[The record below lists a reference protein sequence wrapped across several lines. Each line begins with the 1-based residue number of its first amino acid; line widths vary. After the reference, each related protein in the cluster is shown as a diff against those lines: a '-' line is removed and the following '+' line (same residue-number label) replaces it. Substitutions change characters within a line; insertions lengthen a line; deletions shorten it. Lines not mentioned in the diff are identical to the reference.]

1 MTIYEYVLE
10 DAGAGFTCPPWI
22 DDGGYWLDGEN
33 MIGVRDDDNTSAVPE
48 GAISFTSAELVT
60 RQLALHAVTPMMVHN
75 EDPTVT
81 PIAMTDAEVSTMIQD
96 WVTTKQG

>member
-33 MIGVRDDDNTSAVPE
+33 MIGVRDDTNVSTVPD
-48 GAISFTSAELVT
+48 GAISFTSAELEA
-60 RQLALHAVTPMMVHN
+60 RQLAIHAVTPMMKIGDMPS
-75 EDPTVT
+75 DPM
-81 PIAMTDAEVSTMIQD
+81 IEMTDAEVSTQVQT
-96 WVTTKQG
+96 WVTSKG